1 MFSHPEHLNENASS
15 NLCQKL
21 LENVFWGIV
30 AVGKT
35 PQSHCQ
41 TKFVSVFQ
49 VPSIPDD
56 LFRFGAR
63 SEQPTAAPTSTT
75 TATTTSTTTTT
86 TNLAAATTEDFEEQ
100 FEDSGLDLE
109 DLDEEE
115 PDEFLPTFAS
125 FSQIE
130 PSVAEKPEPTIS
142 RSSPRFVPQPVR
154 TVPIPI
160 RNRNLVNQIPILNSR
175 TEAEQELRST
185 EYGN

>member
-1 MFSHPEHLNENASS
+1 MPETFRKCFL
-15 NLCQKL
+15 
-21 LENVFWGIV
+21 GIV

-75 TATTTSTTTTT
+75 TSAPTTKTTSTTTTT
-86 TNLAAATTEDFEEQ
+86 TKTIQTAATTEDLEEQ

-160 RNRNLVNQIPILNSR
+160 RNRNRNLVNQIPILNSR
-175 TEAEQELRST
+175 HEAEQELRST